1 MRTASRSVLAGR
13 ALYFDAMRRR
23 PDRRIIEEAWIQRAI
38 QAPLRQYIQA
48 DGRIRRWVQI
58 PEMEKRYLRVIL
70 LADAET
76 VHNAFFDRRIGS
88 QIGSSVNRTR
98 FRKSQIIDTKTP
110 PGSRPLQGL
119 AQADIAY
126 CFERALAQADGVV
139 GAHCVHELWMRGEMS
154 INIERALERLWAR
167 AAASVPEWL
176 PMRYIEWLPIVYE
189 IALGFRSSA
198 KGRSNIYLVL
208 LDYQDR
214 DAAYGVYVGMSK
226 YSPAQRFDQHKA
238 GVRAAGS
245 VLKRGIEVLTGPTLH
260 LQYIKRS
267 EAARIEEELAL
278 ALASAG
284 LLVRG
289 GH

>member
-1 MRTASRSVLAGR
+1 LPTQTPCSSSFGR
-13 ALYFDAMRRR
+13 LF
-23 PDRRIIEEAWIQRAI
+23 
-38 QAPLRQYIQA
+38 
-48 DGRIRRWVQI
+48 
-58 PEMEKRYLRVIL
+58 
-70 LADAET
+70 
-76 VHNAFFDRRIGS
+76 
-88 QIGSSVNRTR
+88 
-98 FRKSQIIDTKTP
+98 DTKTP

-119 AQADIAY
+119 AQADIANR
-126 CFERALAQADGVV
+126 FERALAQADGVV

-189 IALGFRSSA
+189 IALEFRSSA

-238 GVRAAGS
+238 GVRSAGS
-245 VLKRGIEVLTGPTLH
+245 VLKRGVEVLTGPTLH

-289 GH
+289 GP

>member
-1 MRTASRSVLAGR
+1 LPIV
-13 ALYFDAMRRR
+13 DA
-23 PDRRIIEEAWIQRAI
+23 
-38 QAPLRQYIQA
+38 
-48 DGRIRRWVQI
+48 
-58 PEMEKRYLRVIL
+58 
-70 LADAET
+70 
-76 VHNAFFDRRIGS
+76 
-88 QIGSSVNRTR
+88 
-98 FRKSQIIDTKTP
+98 KTP

-119 AQADIAY
+119 TRPDIANRLQ
-126 CFERALAQADGVV
+126 RALLDADGAL

-176 PMRYIEWLPIVYE
+176 PMRYIEWLPSVYE
-189 IALGFRSSA
+189 IALEFRSIG
-198 KGRSNIYLVL
+198 KGRSNIYMVL

-214 DAAYGVYVGMSK
+214 NGSYGVYVGMSQ

-238 GVRAAGS
+238 GIRAAGS
-245 VLKRGIEVLTGPTLH
+245 VLKRGPEVLTGPTLH

-267 EAARIEEELAL
+267 EACRIEEELAL

-284 LLVRG
+284 LLVKG